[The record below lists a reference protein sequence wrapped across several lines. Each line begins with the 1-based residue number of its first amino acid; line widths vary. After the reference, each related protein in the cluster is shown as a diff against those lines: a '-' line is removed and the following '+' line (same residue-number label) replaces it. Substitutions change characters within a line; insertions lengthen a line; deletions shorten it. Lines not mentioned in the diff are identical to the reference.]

1 MRPQPLLPGCSE
13 LFDIIRAGAI
23 CFILAPGL
31 SWCQERLRSRGNGCG
46 FDASGNSTGGNPAV
60 QAANSSARGSLPAD
74 APLLLPTAKGNS
86 SARAVSIFL
95 I

>member
-23 CFILAPGL
+23 CFILAAGL
-31 SWCQERLRSRGNGCG
+31 SWCQESLRSRGNGCG

-60 QAANSSARGSLPAD
+60 PSSEFISARF
-74 APLLLPTAKGNS
+74 
-86 SARAVSIFL
+86 SARRRATSSSNSQR
-95 I
+95 

>member
-1 MRPQPLLPGCSE
+1 MRYQTLVPGGSE

-60 QAANSSARGSLPAD
+60 PSSEFISARF
-74 APLLLPTAKGNS
+74 
-86 SARAVSIFL
+86 SARRRASSSSNSQR
-95 I
+95 